1 MKAIK
6 LLSVAFAM
14 AFAMNANAQFVNA
27 GGSSSSGE
35 SQDFEYYEG
44 YGKDKCMTNELS
56 VYLGEAWGL
65 GWQLR
70 RELNKYVA
78 LNIVGV
84 NYMAGGWVSPDKSG
98 YVNFRFLGA
107 RGYSP
112 SWKWIR
118 GYVDLNMGYTLGY
131 VAGESYKYSSGGYTV
146 KVETDDY
153 TSHHFGLDF
162 GVGIQLHKRFAIGY
176 HMTYLTDY
184 NVTTGEGKYKQTV
197 PIGGTMHFCKLSV
210 LF

>member
-35 SQDFEYYEG
+35 SQDYEYYEG

-56 VYLGEAWGL
+56 VYLGDAWGL

-70 RELNKYVA
+70 REINKYVA

-98 YVNFRFLGA
+98 VVNFRFLGA

-118 GYVDLNMGYTLGY
+118 GYVDLNMGYSLMYENYDSGLSSKEKKAY
-131 VAGESYKYSSGGYTV
+131 ESITGK
-146 KVETDDY
+146 KLDDDDVE

-162 GVGIQLHKRFAIGY
+162 GVGIQLHKRFAVGY
-176 HMTYLTDY
+176 NLTYLTDA
-184 NVTTGEGKYKQTV
+184 
-197 PIGGTMHFCKLSV
+197 GTSHFCKLSV

>member
-35 SQDFEYYEG
+35 SQDYQYYEG

-84 NYMAGGWVSPDKSG
+84 NYMAGGWVSPDEAG
-98 YVNFRFLGA
+98 VVNFRFLGA

-131 VAGESYKYSSGGYTV
+131 TVGKSYKYGGYTV
-146 KVETDDY
+146 KTDDE

-162 GVGIQLHKRFAIGY
+162 GVGLQLHKRFAIGY
-176 HMTYLTDY
+176 HMAY
-184 NVTTGEGKYKQTV
+184 VTGYGGGD
-197 PIGGTMHFCKLSV
+197 GGTSHFCQLSV

>member
-35 SQDFEYYEG
+35 SQDYQYYEG

-56 VYLGEAWGL
+56 VYLGHSWGM

-70 RELNKYVA
+70 REINPYFAV
-78 LNIVGV
+78 NIVGV
-84 NYMAGGWVSPDKSG
+84 SYLSFNLGEASDNWENSDLGGFI
-98 YVNFRFLGA
+98 NFRFLGA

-118 GYVDLNMGYTLGY
+118 GYVDLNMGYTLG
-131 VAGESYKYSSGGYTV
+131 VFDMGGKNSDV
-146 KVETDDY
+146 KDT
-153 TSHHFGLDF
+153 HHFGLDF
-162 GVGIQLHKRFAIGY
+162 GVGVQLHKRVAVGY
-176 HMTYLTDY
+176 HLSY
-184 NVTTGEGKYKQTV
+184 VTNYEGLKY
-197 PIGGTMHFCKLSV
+197 GTSHYAKISV

>member
-27 GGSSSSGE
+27 GGSSSNGE
-35 SQDFEYYEG
+35 SVDYEYYEG

-56 VYLGEAWGL
+56 FYLGEAWGM

-70 RELNKYVA
+70 REINKYVA

-84 NYMAGGWVSPDKSG
+84 SYMAGGWDSPDKAGS
-98 YVNFRFLGA
+98 VNFRFLGA

-131 VAGESYKYSSGGYTV
+131 YDGGKDT
-146 KVETDDY
+146 ET
-153 TSHHFGLDF
+153 THHFGLDF
-162 GVGIQLHKRFAIGY
+162 GVGIQVHTRFAVGY
-176 HMTYLTDY
+176 HRGYVTGY
-184 NVTTGEGKYKQTV
+184 NGG
-197 PIGGTMHFCKLSV
+197 PGGTSHFCKLSV

>member
-27 GGSSSSGE
+27 GGSSSNGE

-56 VYLGEAWGL
+56 VYLGEAWGM

-70 RELNKYVA
+70 REINKYVA
-78 LNIVGV
+78 LNIVGIS
-84 NYMAGGWVSPDKSG
+84 YMAGGWVSPDESG
-98 YVNFRFLGA
+98 WVNFRFLGA

-131 VAGESYKYSSGGYTV
+131 VGSGSNLSSSDKKALKNLGYDV
-146 KVETDDY
+146 PDDDV
-153 TSHHFGLDF
+153 SHHFGLDF
-162 GVGIQLHKRFAIGY
+162 GVGLQLHKRLAIGY
-176 HMTYLTDY
+176 NLTYFTDA
-184 NVTTGEGKYKQTV
+184 
-197 PIGGTMHFCKLSV
+197 GTSHFCKLSV

>member
-56 VYLGEAWGL
+56 FYVGEAWGL

-70 RELNKYVA
+70 REINKYVA
-78 LNIVGV
+78 INIVGV
-84 NYMAGGWVSPDKSG
+84 SYMASGWNSPDKAGS
-98 YVNFRFLGA
+98 VNFRFLGA

-112 SWKWIR
+112 SWKWMR

-131 VAGESYKYSSGGYTV
+131 YDQNNGKKDS
-146 KVETDDY
+146 ETE
-153 TSHHFGLDF
+153 TTHHFGLDF
-162 GVGIQLHKRFAIGY
+162 GVGLQVHKRFAIGY
-176 HMTYLTDY
+176 HMGY
-184 NVTTGEGKYKQTV
+184 VTGYGGGD
-197 PIGGTMHFCKLSV
+197 GGTAHFCKLSV

>member
-27 GGSSSSGE
+27 GGSSSNGE

-70 RELNKYVA
+70 REINKYVA

-84 NYMAGGWVSPDKSG
+84 SYMAGGWVSPDESG
-98 YVNFRFLGA
+98 NVNFRFLGA

-131 VAGESYKYSSGGYTV
+131 YDTGNHLSKEEKAAIKYYTGKDADDKDGG
-146 KVETDDY
+146 VET
-153 TSHHFGLDF
+153 THHFGLDF
-162 GVGIQLHKRFAIGY
+162 GVGLQLHKRFAIGY
-176 HMTYLTDY
+176 HMTYVTGY
-184 NVTTGEGKYKQTV
+184 NGGG
-197 PIGGTMHFCKLSV
+197 GGTTHFCKLSV

>member
-35 SQDFEYYEG
+35 SQDYQYYEG

-56 VYLGEAWGL
+56 VYLGEAWGM

-70 RELNKYVA
+70 REINKYVA
-78 LNIVGV
+78 INIVGV

-98 YVNFRFLGA
+98 WVNFRFLGA

-131 VAGESYKYSSGGYTV
+131 YGGDSYKYSVGGKTYR
-146 KVETDDY
+146 VEKDAD

-162 GVGIQLHKRFAIGY
+162 GVGLQLHKRFAIGY
-176 HMTYLTDY
+176 HMGY
-184 NVTTGEGKYKQTV
+184 VTGYDGMD
-197 PIGGTMHFCKLSV
+197 GGTSHFCQLSV

>member
-35 SQDFEYYEG
+35 SQDYQYYEG

-56 VYLGEAWGL
+56 VYLGDAWGL

-70 RELNKYVA
+70 REINKYVA

-84 NYMAGGWVSPDKSG
+84 NYMAGGWVSPDESG
-98 YVNFRFLGA
+98 VVNFRFLGA

-118 GYVDLNMGYTLGY
+118 GYVDLNMGYSLMYENHDSGLSSKEKKAY
-131 VAGESYKYSSGGYTV
+131 ESITGK
-146 KVETDDY
+146 KLDDDDVE

-162 GVGIQLHKRFAIGY
+162 GVGIQLHKRFAVGY
-176 HMTYLTDY
+176 NLTYLTDA
-184 NVTTGEGKYKQTV
+184 
-197 PIGGTMHFCKLSV
+197 GTSHFCKLSV

>member
-35 SQDFEYYEG
+35 SQDYQYYEG

-78 LNIVGV
+78 LNIVGIS
-84 NYMAGGWVSPDKSG
+84 YMAGGWVSPDEAGS
-98 YVNFRFLGA
+98 VNFRFLGA

-131 VAGESYKYSSGGYTV
+131 VGSGSNLSSSDKKIMKSYGIDV
-146 KVETDDY
+146 PDDDV
-153 TSHHFGLDF
+153 SHHFGLDF
-162 GVGIQLHKRFAIGY
+162 GVGLQLHKRLAIGY
-176 HMTYLTDY
+176 HMGY
-184 NVTTGEGKYKQTV
+184 VTGYGGMG
-197 PIGGTMHFCKLSV
+197 GGTSHFCQLSV

>member
-1 MKAIK
+1 
-6 LLSVAFAM
+6 M

-35 SQDFEYYEG
+35 SQDYEYYEG

-56 VYLGEAWGL
+56 VYLGDAWGL

-70 RELNKYVA
+70 REINKYVA

-98 YVNFRFLGA
+98 VVNFRFLGA

-118 GYVDLNMGYTLGY
+118 GYVDLNMGYSLMYENYDSGLSSKEKKAY
-131 VAGESYKYSSGGYTV
+131 ESITGK
-146 KVETDDY
+146 KLDDDDVE

-162 GVGIQLHKRFAIGY
+162 GVGIQLHKRFAVGY
-176 HMTYLTDY
+176 NLTYLTDA
-184 NVTTGEGKYKQTV
+184 
-197 PIGGTMHFCKLSV
+197 GTSHFCKLSV

>member
-56 VYLGEAWGL
+56 LYLGEAWGL

-78 LNIVGV
+78 LNIVGIS
-84 NYMAGGWVSPDKSG
+84 YMAGGWVSPDEAG
-98 YVNFRFLGA
+98 VVNFRFLGA

-112 SWKWIR
+112 SWKWMR

-131 VAGESYKYSSGGYTV
+131 YDQNNGKKDDSEI
-146 KVETDDY
+146 ET
-153 TSHHFGLDF
+153 THHFGLDF
-162 GVGIQLHKRFAIGY
+162 GVGLQVHKRFAIGY
-176 HMTYLTDY
+176 HMAY
-184 NVTTGEGKYKQTV
+184 VTGYGGGD
-197 PIGGTMHFCKLSV
+197 GGTSHFCKLSV

>member
-1 MKAIK
+1 
-6 LLSVAFAM
+6 
-14 AFAMNANAQFVNA
+14 
-27 GGSSSSGE
+27 
-35 SQDFEYYEG
+35 
-44 YGKDKCMTNELS
+44 
-56 VYLGEAWGL
+56 
-65 GWQLR
+65 
-70 RELNKYVA
+70 
-78 LNIVGV
+78 
-84 NYMAGGWVSPDKSG
+84 MAGGWVSPDKSG
-98 YVNFRFLGA
+98 WVNFRFLGA

-131 VAGESYKYSSGGYTV
+131 VAGESSQYTFGGKTY

-176 HMTYLTDY
+176 HMTYMTDY
-184 NVTTGEGKYKQTV
+184 TVEIGEDKYKQYV

>member
-35 SQDFEYYEG
+35 SVDYEYYEG

-70 RELNKYVA
+70 REINKYVA

-84 NYMAGGWVSPDKSG
+84 NYMAGGWVSPDESG
-98 YVNFRFLGA
+98 VVNFRFLGA

-131 VAGESYKYSSGGYTV
+131 RDSGVKLSSSEKKLVEKYTGEKISDD
-146 KVETDDY
+146 VE

-162 GVGIQLHKRFAIGY
+162 GVGLQLHKRFAIGY
-176 HMTYLTDY
+176 HMTYVTGY
-184 NVTTGEGKYKQTV
+184 NGGG
-197 PIGGTMHFCKLSV
+197 GGTTHFCKLSV

>member
-56 VYLGEAWGL
+56 VYLGDAWGL

-70 RELNKYVA
+70 REINKYVA

-84 NYMAGGWVSPDKSG
+84 NYMAGGWVSPDESG
-98 YVNFRFLGA
+98 VVNFRFLGA

-118 GYVDLNMGYTLGY
+118 GYVDLNMGYSLMYENHDSGLSSKEKKAY
-131 VAGESYKYSSGGYTV
+131 ESITGK
-146 KVETDDY
+146 KLDDDDVE

-162 GVGIQLHKRFAIGY
+162 GVGIQLHKRFAVGY
-176 HMTYLTDY
+176 NLTYLTDA
-184 NVTTGEGKYKQTV
+184 
-197 PIGGTMHFCKLSV
+197 GTSHFCKLSV

>member
-35 SQDFEYYEG
+35 SQDYQYYEG

-84 NYMAGGWVSPDKSG
+84 NYMAGGWVSPDESG
-98 YVNFRFLGA
+98 VVNFRFLGA

-118 GYVDLNMGYTLGY
+118 GYVDLNMGYSLMYENHDSGLSSKEKKAY
-131 VAGESYKYSSGGYTV
+131 ESITGK
-146 KVETDDY
+146 KLDDDDVE

-162 GVGIQLHKRFAIGY
+162 GVGIQLHKRFAVGY
-176 HMTYLTDY
+176 NLTYLTDA
-184 NVTTGEGKYKQTV
+184 
-197 PIGGTMHFCKLSV
+197 GTSHFCKLSV